1 MASCEMTLCEIVAN
15 LAINLVAGIIIF
27 LVGFFWPK
35 IPKSVKMYRLKKF
48 FGNSVLTGRFAIV
61 YGTFQDLRPR
71 FDPEGKPSLRFQKQ
85 FRDRGFIGVSGPTEN
100 IVGDCEIR
108 ASGYLS
114 QKIGR
119 ERDQIIQILSDG
131 KAYDDLNYTFISLGS
146 PSSNDISGFIMR
158 ETANQFYNFY
168 QDEFRTFIEAVT
180 DNKRYFGF
188 QPPTPKD
195 CAVLMR
201 IRNDRFPEQFLFVC
215 AGLGEW
221 GTSGS
226 SWFLATHWENLYKE
240 FKNDDFAL
248 ILEVDLGSDT
258 STKRIASLRGRSKG
272 DNVNILRDIPG
283 T

>member
-1 MASCEMTLCEIVAN
+1 MTLCEIMAN

-48 FGNSVLTGRFAIV
+48 FGKSVLTSRFAIV
-61 YGTFQDLRPR
+61 YGTLQDPRPR
-71 FDPEGKPSLRFQKQ
+71 VDSTGKSVPRFQKQ
-85 FRDRGFIGVSGPTEN
+85 FRDGRVIEISGPFEN

-108 ASGYLS
+108 ASGYLA
-114 QKIGR
+114 QIIGR
-119 ERDQIIQILSDG
+119 ERDHIIQILSDV
-131 KAYDDLNYTFISLGS
+131 KAYDDLNCTFLSLGS

-158 ETANQFYNFY
+158 ETANQFYNFN
-168 QDEFRTFIEAVT
+168 QDEFQTFIGTVK
-180 DNKRYFGF
+180 DKKRYYGF
-188 QPPTPKD
+188 QPPTPRD

-201 IRNDRFPEQFLFVC
+201 IRNERFPEQFLFVC

-221 GTSGS
+221 GTSGA

-258 STKRIASLRGRSKG
+258 STKRIAALRRAK
-272 DNVNILRDIPG
+272 
-283 T
+283 

>member
-1 MASCEMTLCEIVAN
+1 MTLCEIIAN
-15 LAINLVAGIIIF
+15 LTINLVAGIIIF

-48 FGNSVLTGRFAIV
+48 FGKSVLTSRFAIV
-61 YGTFQDLRPR
+61 YGTFQDPRPR
-71 FDPEGKPSLRFQKQ
+71 VDPAGKPVFRFQKQ
-85 FRDRGFIGVSGPTEN
+85 FRDRRVIEVSGPSEN

-131 KAYDDLNYTFISLGS
+131 KAYDDLNCTFISLGS

-158 ETANQFYNFY
+158 ETANQFYNFS
-168 QDEFRTFIEAVT
+168 QDKFQTFIETVT
-180 DNKRYFGF
+180 DKKQYFGS
-188 QPPTPKD
+188 QLPTQKD

-201 IRNDRFPEQFLFVC
+201 IRNYRFPEQFLFVC

-221 GTSGS
+221 GTSGA

-258 STKRIASLRGRSKG
+258 STKRIASLKRVK
-272 DNVNILRDIPG
+272 
-283 T
+283 